1 MRIVDIREC
10 AIPLKSNMSNSS
22 FDFSEMTT
30 SVVAVLTDVMREG
43 RPVTGFAFN
52 STGRYA
58 CGAAMRARFI
68 PRILAA
74 DPQSLLDERE
84 ENLDPGKILAVMMR
98 REKSGGHSERS
109 IAIGTIE
116 VAIWDAVAKIAGK
129 PLHRVLAERY
139 NAGKTAIK
147 VFCYVGGGWYLPG
160 QTVKDLQ
167 DEMRRHLDAGY
178 TMVKMKIGGLKLADD
193 VRRVDAVK
201 SVPPAGAQLAV
212 DANCKFGRDDA
223 LAYAKALAPFGLRW
237 FEEPCDPLDFALLA
251 EIAAMYEPPL
261 STGENLFSMQDVQNL
276 VRFGGL
282 RPDRNDVIQVDPPQ
296 AYGIVQY
303 ARTVEMLERHGWPRS
318 ALFPHG
324 GNQMSLAIAGGFG
337 LGGAESYP
345 GVFGAFG
352 GFADDTT
359 LEAGQLALSERPG
372 IGFEGQSALYAIMRE
387 LAA

>member
-1 MRIVDIREC
+1 MRIVAVREC
-10 AIPLKSNMSNSS
+10 AVPLKSDLRNSS
-22 FDFSEMTT
+22 IDFSEMTT
-30 SVVAVLTDVMREG
+30 SVVAVVTDVVRDG
-43 RPVTGFAFN
+43 NPVAGFAFN

-58 CGAAMRARFI
+58 CGAQMRARFI

-74 DPQSLLDERE
+74 DPATLLDASG
-84 ENLDPGKILAVMMR
+84 ENFEPANILACMMQ

-116 VAIWDAVAKIAGK
+116 VAVWDAVAKIAGK
-129 PLHRVLAERY
+129 PLHQLLAERY
-139 NAGKTAIK
+139 NGGKIATN
-147 VFCYVGGGWYLPG
+147 VFCYVGGGWYRPG
-160 QTVKDLQ
+160 QTVTDLQ

-178 TMVKMKIGGLKLADD
+178 TMVKMKVGGMPLDED
-193 VRRVDAVK
+193 VRRVEAVK
-201 SVPPAGAQLAV
+201 KILPAGAELAV
-212 DANCKFGRDDA
+212 DANSKFSRDEA
-223 LAYAKALAPFGLRW
+223 LAYAKTLAPLELRW

-251 EIAAMYEPPL
+251 EIAGSYDAPL
-261 STGENLFSMQDVQNL
+261 STGENLFSTQDVENL

-282 RPDRNDVIQVDPPQ
+282 RPDRDDVIQIDPPQ

-303 ARTVEMLERHGWPRS
+303 ARTVDMLAGHGWPRR

-352 GFADDTT
+352 GFADDAR
-359 LEAGQLALSERPG
+359 LAGGYLPLSDRPG
-372 IGFEGQSALYAIMRE
+372 IGFEGQSALHRIMRE

>member
-1 MRIVDIREC
+1 MRIIDIREC
-10 AIPLKSNMSNSS
+10 AVPLKSDIRNSS

-30 SVVAVLTDVMREG
+30 SVVAVITDVVRDG
-43 RPVTGFAFN
+43 SPVIGFAFN

-68 PRILAA
+68 PRILQA
-74 DPQSLLDERE
+74 DPRSLLDQTQ
-84 ENLDPGKILAVMMR
+84 ENFDPTKILAVMMQ

-116 VAIWDAVAKIAGK
+116 VAVWDAVAKIAAK
-129 PLHRVLAERY
+129 PLHRLLAERY
-139 NAGKTAIK
+139 NGGKVATKI
-147 VFCYVGGGWYLPG
+147 FCYVGGGWYAPG

-178 TMVKMKIGGLKLADD
+178 TMVKMKVGGLPLADD
-193 VRRVDAVK
+193 LHRVEAVK
-201 SVPPAGAQLAV
+201 AILPGNAQLAV
-212 DANCKFGRDDA
+212 DANSKFDRGQA
-223 LAYAKALAPFGLRW
+223 LAYAKALGPFQLRW

-251 EIAAMYEPPL
+251 EIASHYDPPL
-261 STGENLFSMQDVQNL
+261 STGENLFSTQDVENL
-276 VRFGGL
+276 IRFGGL
-282 RPDRNDVIQVDPPQ
+282 HPDRNDVIQVDPPQ
-296 AYGIVQY
+296 SYGIVQY
-303 ARTVEMLERHGWPRS
+303 ARTIDMLARHGWPRR

-324 GNQMSLAIAGGFG
+324 GNQMSLAMAAGFG

-352 GFADDTT
+352 GFADDARLEGGYLT
-359 LEAGQLALSERPG
+359 LSDRPG
-372 IGFEGQSALYAIMRE
+372 IGFEGQSALYALMRE

>member
-1 MRIVDIREC
+1 
-10 AIPLKSNMSNSS
+10 
-22 FDFSEMTT
+22 MTT
-30 SVVAVLTDVMREG
+30 SVVAVITDVVREG
-43 RPVTGFAFN
+43 RPVVGFAFN

-58 CGAAMRARFI
+58 CGAQMRARFI
-68 PRILAA
+68 PRILKA
-74 DPQSLLDERE
+74 DPRSLLDARE
-84 ENLDPGKILAVMMR
+84 DNLDPAKILAVMMQ
-98 REKSGGHSERS
+98 REKSGGHTERS

-116 VAIWDAVAKIAGK
+116 VAVWDAVAKIAGK
-129 PLHRVLAERY
+129 PLHRLLAERY
-139 NAGKTAIK
+139 NGGKVADK

-160 QTVKDLQ
+160 ETFKDVQ

-178 TMVKMKIGGLKLADD
+178 TMVKMKVGGLPLADD
-193 VRRVDAVK
+193 VRRIEAVK
-201 SVPPAGAQLAV
+201 QVLPSGTQLAV
-212 DANCKFGRDDA
+212 DANSKFHREDA

-251 EIAAMYEPPL
+251 EIAAHYAPPL
-261 STGENLFSMQDVQNL
+261 ATGENLFSTQDIANL

-282 RPDRNDVIQVDPPQ
+282 KPERNDVIQVDPPQ

-303 ARTVEMLERHGWPRS
+303 ARTVALLDAAGWPRR

-352 GFADDTT
+352 GFADDARVEQGY
-359 LEAGQLALSERPG
+359 LKLSDRPG
-372 IGFEGQSALYAIMRE
+372 IGFEGQAALYKIMRE
-387 LAA
+387 LAE

>member
-10 AIPLKSNMSNSS
+10 AIPLNSS
-22 FDFSEMTT
+22 IRNSSIDFSEMTT
-30 SVVAVLTDVMREG
+30 SVVAVLTDVVRDG
-43 RPVTGFAFN
+43 KPVTGFAFN

-68 PRILAA
+68 PRVLGA
-74 DPQSLLDERE
+74 DPKSLLDEDE
-84 ENLDPGKILAVMMR
+84 QNFDPGKILAAMMQ

-109 IAIGTIE
+109 IGIGTIE
-116 VAIWDAVAKIAGK
+116 VAVWDAVAKIAGK
-129 PLHRVLAERY
+129 PLHRLLAERY
-139 NAGKTAIK
+139 NGGKTAGT
-147 VFCYVGGGWYLPG
+147 VFCYVGGGWYFPG

-178 TMVKMKIGGLKLADD
+178 TMVKMKVGGIPLAED
-193 VRRVDAVK
+193 VRRVEAVK
-201 SVPPAGAQLAV
+201 SILPAGAQLAV
-212 DANCKFGRDDA
+212 DANSKFGRDEA
-223 LAYAKALAPFGLRW
+223 LAYAQALAPFGLRW
-237 FEEPCDPLDFALLA
+237 FEEPCDPLDYALLA
-251 EIAAMYEPPL
+251 EIASNYAPPL
-261 STGENLFSMQDVQNL
+261 STGENLFSTQDVENL

-303 ARTVEMLERHGWPRS
+303 ARTVAMLERHGWPRS

-352 GFADDTT
+352 GFADDAR
-359 LEAGQLALSERPG
+359 LHDGRLALSERPG